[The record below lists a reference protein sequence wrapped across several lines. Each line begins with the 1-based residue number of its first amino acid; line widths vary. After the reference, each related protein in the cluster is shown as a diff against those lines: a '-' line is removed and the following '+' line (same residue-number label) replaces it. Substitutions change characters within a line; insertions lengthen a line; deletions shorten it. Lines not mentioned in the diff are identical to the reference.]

1 MAVRC
6 SSCIRDTALT
16 LSLTFSHLRYLWPLI
31 HYHKFLAKCIKK
43 LRRNGIDVKQATSPV
58 AVFLREEVCAISDH
72 LAAVSLFGSDEWMAC
87 LVHFTG
93 WINTSEEVEYQYRE
107 LVSKMQLRSI
117 EEPGDIS
124 SPLLRSQIDDNFL
137 RAIIAHREQIRK
149 SSFVPD
155 KPKNGTEC
163 TIEQTAVDSAV
174 PPSQP
179 RGSNGSIPTQIHG
192 VRRPRYYTWWNGSKW
207 EQTQTMPT
215 PDNSSVHSA
224 LSSDSFVHN
233 GHSTQMYGIYPMHP
247 YAYGPPPHGSE
258 SQWSDGTDPMAYP
271 PQPPIEGY
279 YPMYGPGY
287 YHPHFLAATPL
298 TEEPPHS
305 PDQSDSASTP
315 EETVLYASPYWAHLD
330 QATLSMGLA
339 TPGKAS
345 PATPRRKNESNEKR
359 AVPVQGPLIRQHYY
373 AYAPVSYHRNVF
385 STHCVKA
392 YLTVSLLSSMLHQT
406 RMDRPLQP
414 PSS

>member
-1 MAVRC
+1 
-6 SSCIRDTALT
+6 
-16 LSLTFSHLRYLWPLI
+16 LI

-43 LRRNGIDVKQATSPV
+43 LRRNGIDVKQATSPL

-72 LAAVSLFGSDEWMAC
+72 LAAVSLFGSEEWMAC

-93 WINTSEEVEYQYRE
+93 WINTSEEVEHQYRE
-107 LVSKMQLRSI
+107 LVSKMPLRSI
-117 EEPGDIS
+117 EEPGDIK
-124 SPLLRSQIDDNFL
+124 SPLLRSQIEDHFL
-137 RAIIAHREQIRK
+137 RAIIAHREQIRESFKPEK
-149 SSFVPD
+149 S
-155 KPKNGTEC
+155 KNGTES
-163 TIEQTAVDSAV
+163 TVEPTLADSAV
-174 PPSQP
+174 PPP
-179 RGSNGSIPTQIHG
+179 RGGSIPTQIHG

-207 EQTQTMPT
+207 EQSMPA

-233 GHSTQMYGIYPMHP
+233 GHSTQMYGLYPMPP
-247 YAYGPPPHGSE
+247 YAYGPPPPHGSE

-271 PQPPIEGY
+271 PPMEGY
-279 YPMYGPGY
+279 YPVYGPGY

-305 PDQSDSASTP
+305 PDQTDSASTP
-315 EETVLYASPYWAHLD
+315 EEAVLYASPYWAHLD

-359 AVPVQGPLIRQHYY
+359 AVQVQGPLIRQHYY
-373 AYAPVSYHRNVF
+373 AYAPVSYRHNDF
-385 STHCVKA
+385 Q
-392 YLTVSLLSSMLHQT
+392 LILSSLA
-406 RMDRPLQP
+406 
-414 PSS
+414 